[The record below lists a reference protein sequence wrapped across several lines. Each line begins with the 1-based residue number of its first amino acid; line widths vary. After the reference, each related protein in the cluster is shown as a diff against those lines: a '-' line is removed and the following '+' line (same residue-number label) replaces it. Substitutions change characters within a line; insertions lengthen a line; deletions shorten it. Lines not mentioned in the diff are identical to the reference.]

1 MKQRS
6 RPKLGRKPSAQPAPD
21 ADLLALAALPSL
33 GRTSAQMLIDAGVPD
48 EATLKRLGP
57 EASFRALRFH
67 FGRRVSTNFIYAIE
81 CAIRG
86 IGWRMLEPARK
97 AALRAAAKSII
108 LDLEGA
114 PRERKARSQSTTS
127 QSRSGAPGG
136 KSGRYG
142 RASSTARAKDGRAS
156 RRPR

>member
-1 MKQRS
+1 M
-6 RPKLGRKPSAQPAPD
+6 PDRKPSAQSAAPNTNL
-21 ADLLALAALPSL
+21 AALAALPSL
-33 GRTSAQMLIDAGVPD
+33 GRTSAQMLIEAGVPD
-48 EATLKRLGP
+48 VATLRKMGP
-57 EASFRALRFH
+57 EACFRALRFH

-97 AALRAAAKSII
+97 VVLRAAAKSII
-108 LDLEGA
+108 LNLEGA
-114 PRERKARSQSTTS
+114 PRERKARPQATTS

-142 RASSTARAKDGRAS
+142 RASSTARAKDGRAK